1 MEPVNIDE
9 LINKSLVLVA
19 NELEY
24 KVELITQLEASSVI
38 YGYPQ
43 KLQQVFINLLV
54 NASHAIQNS
63 GKVWI
68 TSKLIDS
75 EVNKIINTLIFGQNT
90 QLIK

>member
-19 NELEY
+19 NELKY
-24 KVELITQLEASSVI
+24 KVELITQLEAFSVI

-68 TSKLIDS
+68 TSKIIDS